1 MNFWNIRL
9 VRRAIR
15 MMLQAG
21 GRAGCDLCLAISPS
35 GCFGLACG
43 ISLKPQAIVAEGERD
58 DIRPFVCRERPPR
71 HDDVTAD
78 FVDKPKRTGFVLQDR
93 KQVSCGDH

>member
-1 MNFWNIRL
+1 MNFWNIRS

-35 GCFGLACG
+35 GCSGLVCG
-43 ISLKPQAIVAEGERD
+43 IS
-58 DIRPFVCRERPPR
+58 R

-93 KQVSCGDH
+93 MQVSCGDH